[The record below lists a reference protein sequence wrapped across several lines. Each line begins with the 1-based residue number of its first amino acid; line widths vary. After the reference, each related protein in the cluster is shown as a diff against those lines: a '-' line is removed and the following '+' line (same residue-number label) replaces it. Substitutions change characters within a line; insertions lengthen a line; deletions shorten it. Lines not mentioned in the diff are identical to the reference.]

1 MTAPA
6 TTARRWIATIDS
18 HTAGHPT
25 RVVTGG
31 LPVLSGDSVRARRDD
46 FRTRFDALRTF
57 LLHEPRGHAAMVG
70 VVMTESRVAD
80 FGAFFLGSYT
90 YLEMCGHATIGL
102 AVTLDHMGLIG
113 PAEAA
118 ETAFTLEVPAGVI
131 TVRVSRQAGR
141 VAAVTF
147 ENVPA
152 RVAASGVPVSAGGVA
167 VCADVAWGGNWYGLV
182 PAAEAGIALEP
193 AGVSQ
198 AMATGAAL
206 KARLNAM
213 IAAGAVDGVHEP
225 VDSILFYDTQGRG
238 AGLVSRQLVVLEAN
252 KFDRSPCG
260 TGSSARLAQL
270 VARGELAPGETIRT
284 RNILGVDFTAT
295 PVAIAGEPGS
305 IRPHIAGL
313 AHITGE
319 HRFVLAGGDPLPD
332 GFLCR

>member
-1 MTAPA
+1 MAE
-6 TTARRWIATIDS
+6 RRWIATIDS

-31 LPVLSGDSVRARRDD
+31 VPVLHGESVAARRDD
-46 FRTRFDALRTF
+46 FRARFDPLRTF

-80 FGAFFLGSYT
+80 FGAFFLGSYK

-113 PAEAA
+113 PSGQRESR
-118 ETAFTLEVPAGVI
+118 FTLEVPAGIV
-131 TVRVSRQAGR
+131 TVHVTRRGGT

-152 RVAASGVPVSAGGVA
+152 RVVATDVTVSAGGLA
-167 VCADVAWGGNWYGLV
+167 VSADVVWGGNWYGLV
-182 PAAEAGIALEP
+182 PAEAAGIVLEP
-193 AGVSQ
+193 RGVSH
-198 AMATGAAL
+198 AMAIGAAL

-213 IAAGAVDGVHEP
+213 IAAGEVPGAVEP
-225 VDSILFYDTQGRG
+225 IDSILFHATQQD
-238 AGLVSRQLVVLEAN
+238 ADGLVSRQLVVLEAN

-270 VARGELAPGETIRT
+270 VARGVIAPGETIRT
-284 RNILGVDFTAT
+284 RNILDVDFTAT
-295 PVAIAGEPGS
+295 AMAIEGRGDA
-305 IRPHIAGL
+305 IRPHIVGL

-319 HRFVLAGGDPLPD
+319 HRFGLAADDPLPD